1 MEVPYNFLLPWF
13 EWLCYQ
19 LSFFW
24 SILNTVSV
32 YALNTRY
39 RSRPWCLRRLSAMFL
54 YFFFSLKS
62 NLANILLLF
71 VIIVLAHWA
80 VWKCFLHISLE
91 LKAFYVLMC
100 FSSKASTTRFCSNR
114 VCCSVWCARCWR
126 ACRARSVQSNCLY
139 SVVKLWQIVSLDHGS
154 TALRWRPSQTR
165 FGWWKSNPGL
175 SRPESCVTYLPAN
188 S

>member
-1 MEVPYNFLLPWF
+1 MLEAPVCYASLL
-13 EWLCYQ
+13 
-19 LSFFW
+19 
-24 SILNTVSV
+24 
-32 YALNTRY
+32 
-39 RSRPWCLRRLSAMFL
+39 
-54 YFFFSLKS
+54 FFSLKS

-114 VCCSVWCARCWR
+114 VCCSAWCARCWR